1 MATSVDFIEYVCEQI
16 HGAYSVRYKKMF
28 GEYLVYV
35 NDKPIFTVCDNCVYV
50 KIIVQIENIMKDA
63 EIGKPYDGAKDH
75 YILDIDNSEL
85 VDQLVPI
92 LEQITPLPRRKK

>member
-16 HGAYSVRYKKMF
+16 HGEYDVRYKKMF
-28 GEYLVYV
+28 GDYLVYV
-35 NDKPIFTVCDNCVYV
+35 NDKPVFTVCDNCVYV
-50 KIIVQIENIMKDA
+50 KMLVQIEGMMKDA

-85 VDQLVPI
+85 VDQLIPI
-92 LEQITPLPRRKK
+92 LEQITPLSKRKK

>member
-16 HGAYSVRYKKMF
+16 HGEYSVRYKKMF
-28 GEYLVYV
+28 GDYLVYV

-50 KIIVQIENIMKDA
+50 KMLAPIDDIMKDA
-63 EIGKPYDGAKDH
+63 EIGKPYDGAKDN

-92 LEQITPLPRRKK
+92 LEQITPLPKRKK